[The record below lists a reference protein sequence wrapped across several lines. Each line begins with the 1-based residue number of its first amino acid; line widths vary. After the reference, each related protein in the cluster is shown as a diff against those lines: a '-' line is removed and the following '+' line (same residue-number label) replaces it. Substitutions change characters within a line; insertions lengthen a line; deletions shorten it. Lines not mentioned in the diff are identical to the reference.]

1 MLATTLPASVMSARL
16 DENARPQQSRAAAH
30 VPQSPKPSSGE
41 PSTGKPGF
49 KGNQSRR
56 PRPASAGPRARI
68 QSARNASVDD
78 RLEAIQTKLNQ
89 TAAACLTVTAP
100 PPPPGA
106 HPGTGSRAIEM
117 KGSSVPTGHQLL
129 EQLEILRQ
137 ANAYMR
143 QQQQAAMLRLA
154 SATQLNEALEARA
167 AHAEKLVQAL
177 SLANKRSHAQLTA
190 VTREL
195 READGSEARAEAE
208 ARRDVSRAAA
218 DSRAGAASQ
227 AVAALAGALTPAQ
240 AHELIHSIVGQ
251 TAATTLASTSVIPPA
266 AAEPSAAVVAAGIV
280 EQLVSRT
287 DNVAAAA
294 AASASIMATVTGGG
308 AGAEAAA
315 GGGGI
320 PLTYGYAG
328 ICEGEMM
335 AGRSKPAPLRMAE
348 IERVGSDPALDSSPV
363 GAALM
368 ARKAAAA
375 GAAGSPVGTA
385 LMARKAE
392 VAEGKAGRV
401 GAAIAHAA
409 LEGSGAAGAAAA
421 APAIPAAKPV
431 VRAIAVVGSPAA
443 SPARKAVAIASPA
456 RSPRGPASPSTLAA
470 TGVAARAVATGAAAA
485 MATSPARPAAKAS
498 KAAMEAA
505 KAAVDAATTHAA
517 SKQGTRMADEARPI
531 AAGIVEQ
538 LVSRA
543 VKSPARRAPVVDAM
557 AAAGVDPKAMVAT
570 ILQGATVG
578 PDGSADGA
586 KRKDEAKNFATN
598 FVTNLLKEIPGGT
611 AAPVAV
617 ATPPP

>member
-328 ICEGEMM
+328 ISEGEMM

-363 GAALM
+363 GA
-368 ARKAAAA
+368 
-375 GAAGSPVGTA
+375 A

-431 VRAIAVVGSPAA
+431 VRAMAVVGSPAA

-456 RSPRGPASPSTLAA
+456 RSPRGPASPTTLAA